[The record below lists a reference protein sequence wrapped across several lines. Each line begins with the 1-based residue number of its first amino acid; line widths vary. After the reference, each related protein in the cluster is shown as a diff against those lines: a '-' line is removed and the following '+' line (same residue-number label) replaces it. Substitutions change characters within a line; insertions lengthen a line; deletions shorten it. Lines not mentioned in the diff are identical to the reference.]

1 MVTIRLTWKNPLKVR
16 KMFIQDTDYL
26 TRGINI
32 SFVMD
37 SEKGVDLNQPILD
50 PGLDLRYP

>member
-1 MVTIRLTWKNPLKVR
+1 MVTIGLTWKNPLKVR

-37 SEKGVDLNQPILD
+37 SEKGVDLDQPILD
-50 PGLDLRYP
+50 PDLDLRYP